1 MTREQ
6 RYVEFLNTHEKI
18 YKIPYI
24 RIVEDIAED
33 WPAIPSNLV
42 GDNGGDNNTE
52 PIISQ
57 LRDIGIK
64 ENNKTKEKT
73 IQIYQ
78 KGATISQMG
87 RLRGNMEYLEDC
99 WNVQI
104 QPVSFKYA
112 FVKDTQF
119 ETTNAVQSKI
129 RDKYLK
135 IRVRYDGTQ
144 YVMVNAVKTLYTISY
159 A

>member
-1 MTREQ
+1 MEREEKYK
-6 RYVEFLNTHEKI
+6 RFLENSDKI

-24 RIVEDIAED
+24 RTVEDIALD
-33 WPAIPSNLV
+33 WEAVPSKLI
-42 GDNGGDNNTE
+42 GSNGGVLNTL
-52 PIISQ
+52 PTTGQ
-57 LRDIGIK
+57 LRDIGIR
-64 ENNKTKEKT
+64 ENNKTKEKV

-78 KGATISQMG
+78 RGATIADLG

-104 QPVSFKYA
+104 QPVTFQYA
-112 FVKDTQF
+112 FVDNNTLKY
-119 ETTNAVQSKI
+119 TNAAQAKI

-135 IRVRYDGTQ
+135 TRVRYDGTQ
-144 YVMVNAVKTLYTISY
+144 YVMVNAVKTNYTISY